1 MIKTYQK
8 FLDSYTEF
16 IFVEHAP
23 KPCDMIFL
31 PGNAWPQVGETAA
44 RLYREGLAGQILV
57 SGRYSIV
64 DGCFKGPALLKDRYP
79 GVYAT
84 EAAFL
89 SSVLMANGVPE
100 AAILKEEQA
109 TFTYENA
116 LYSAKLL
123 DEKGIRVKQAAIVCQ
138 AFHARRCLLYYQ
150 LVFPDTDFI
159 VFPAVTQGISR
170 DNWFL
175 SQKGIDLVLGEVSRC
190 AGQFGDIFNSLL
202 YGGAPG
208 LPVKKG

>member
-1 MIKTYQK
+1 
-8 FLDSYTEF
+8 
-16 IFVEHAP
+16 
-23 KPCDMIFL
+23 
-31 PGNAWPQVGETAA
+31 
-44 RLYREGLAGQILV
+44 
-57 SGRYSIV
+57 
-64 DGCFKGPALLKDRYP
+64 
-79 GVYAT
+79 
-84 EAAFL
+84 
-89 SSVLMANGVPE
+89 MANGVQE
-100 AAILKEEQA
+100 AAKIKEEQA

-123 DEKGIRVKQAAIVCQ
+123 DEKGIRVKKAAIVCQ

-159 VFPAVTQGISR
+159 VCPAVTQGISR

-190 AGQFGDIFNSLL
+190 AGQFGDIFDSLL